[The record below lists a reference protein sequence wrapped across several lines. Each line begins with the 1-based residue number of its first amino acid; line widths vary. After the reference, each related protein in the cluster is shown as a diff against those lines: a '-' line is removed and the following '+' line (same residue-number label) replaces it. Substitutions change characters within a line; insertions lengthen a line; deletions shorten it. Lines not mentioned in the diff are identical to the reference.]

1 MRKVL
6 IGLLGL
12 VVLAVAAVFIVPGF
26 IDLRSM
32 LAPALQSAR
41 EATGREVRVGD
52 ISLSL
57 LPSPVATVKDL
68 RVANIPGAAVPDM
81 LRVNAI
87 EVRMALLPLLSRRV
101 EVESVTIVDPTL
113 QIETLKDGRSSIDF
127 PKSQQP
133 ASGGGGGFDVS
144 LQTIVVKNGAVVLR
158 DAAGGQKA
166 IDAINVTASAE
177 SLAGPFKAKGQARAM
192 GVPSNLDAAI
202 GRIEAGRP
210 ANINIALD
218 GAGAK
223 AQFGGTLTG
232 GDKTAIGGRMA
243 VTVANLSE
251 FARAVNSGGGAL
263 PPLAAQSFTL
273 EGNVKGTP
281 SQINVS
287 DISVALG
294 DMRGTGAMALGLG
307 DRTTAQLALNLG
319 RIDLDKILGQV
330 SAAPPPK
337 AAPAAKAPPAAGQPL
352 VPTNLV
358 AAVDIGIDGIVYRG
372 QAMQK
377 AKLLVDVV
385 NGVVLLKQLSAQ
397 LPAGSNVLVANL
409 PLPLGG
415 RPPAIQDG
423 RVEAH
428 SDNLRGLLEWLGT
441 DLSTV
446 PSGRLLRFDLKAGVK
461 SDGNVVQISNLDT
474 TLDATRMT
482 GNVSMQW
489 RDRAGFGVNTRIDKI
504 NLDAYMPVSRSSARQ
519 TQLAQAQPG
528 AAGAQ
533 PPAAQTP
540 PANPME
546 TLKLLERFDLNLQT
560 EIGSMTYRDTP
571 IQDLKMH
578 LELVDGKLTIKEAT
592 VRDVAGAQAAFTLM
606 AERLSTSPAFSTAFN
621 LRATDAKRFLKFA
634 TGYDS
639 PLPPQALGAL
649 TAKGTVA
656 GTADQLKIDTQME
669 GFGGS
674 GKVVGNLAQLT
685 QAVPKVDLNIDASF
699 PEFGPVLG
707 AFAGDRAKHG
717 SNKLG
722 PFALKTQI
730 ANSGADAVVLR
741 QTELRA
747 FGGELDVDGT
757 IGQLGSPS
765 PSVDLG
771 LKMNMP
777 SLRPLLT
784 AFNPDPQLMASADRL
799 GGLAFAG
806 RAAGNAKKVTLKD
819 AALNGLGGSVR
830 LNGDVLEQGRQYDL
844 TADIQNFNVGPLLAA
859 MPGQVITAQGA
870 QQLGALTGRVAV
882 KGGLDNLNVAIQNAG
897 MRAFNGTMAV
907 NGTISDALDPTRK
920 ADLTFDIA
928 GVHAGQ
934 LLAAFPASG
943 ASPAL
948 AQGLQ
953 TLNAKGSIKGPT
965 DAPSVTFSPAQVQAF
980 GGFASLN
987 GTITEPATPA
997 AKYDMTANIDMP
1009 SLMTVLQA
1017 FYKPAQAIQGP
1028 VKFQNVRLVGD
1039 GKKVQI
1045 QNLVGMLGT
1054 VGVNGTG
1061 SVSFEGPRPKIDLNI
1076 NTNGD
1081 ILLDAFMPADEQ
1093 KRGDLLEP
1101 YWKLL
1106 FPDLM
1111 PAATQVAQGQ
1121 ARPLHAR
1128 WARQPMGLLQ
1138 TIRAYDANIGFQ
1150 GQALVQGPYR
1160 IEKPQAHASIAN
1172 GTLTVDRMQGTLFDG
1187 TVSVTSKVNAVAQPP
1202 VAGIQAQIRN
1212 VNIAKGAA
1220 AARAHRSGR
1229 KWFLAFGRVELV
1241 DGLFDADMAYQAQGI
1256 SEAEMVQTLNG
1267 TGSLNARNGVID
1279 GFDMKRL
1286 SDSMKNIDN
1295 ALNLVQI
1302 LGATTQGGQTRFQSI
1317 TSTNR
1322 AQNGL
1327 LTSSD
1332 LLVKADAMDGRGG
1345 YNIDVPSYTMNT
1357 QITVTLTDHTKTP
1370 PIQVSAVGPIDQPQT
1385 VVNADALKQ
1394 HLLASATRFILG
1406 GPKTGQPA
1414 QPGQPT
1420 QPAQPAQGNNIQD
1433 LLKGVLGGQQ
1443 QQAAPAPAGQ
1453 PAPAPA
1459 PAPAQKLDPQ
1469 LLLQQL
1475 LKPKQ

>member
-1 MRKVL
+1 MQ
-6 IGLLGL
+6 IG
-12 VVLAVAAVFIVPGF
+12 
-26 IDLRSM
+26 
-32 LAPALQSAR
+32 
-41 EATGREVRVGD
+41 
-52 ISLSL
+52 
-57 LPSPVATVKDL
+57 
-68 RVANIPGAAVPDM
+68 
-81 LRVNAI
+81 
-87 EVRMALLPLLSRRV
+87 
-101 EVESVTIVDPTL
+101 
-113 QIETLKDGRSSIDF
+113 
-127 PKSQQP
+127 
-133 ASGGGGGFDVS
+133 
-144 LQTIVVKNGAVVLR
+144 
-158 DAAGGQKA
+158 
-166 IDAINVTASAE
+166 
-177 SLAGPFKAKGQARAM
+177 
-192 GVPSNLDAAI
+192 
-202 GRIEAGRP
+202 
-210 ANINIALD
+210 
-218 GAGAK
+218 
-223 AQFGGTLTG
+223 
-232 GDKTAIGGRMA
+232 
-243 VTVANLSE
+243 
-251 FARAVNSGGGAL
+251 
-263 PPLAAQSFTL
+263 
-273 EGNVKGTP
+273 
-281 SQINVS
+281 
-287 DISVALG
+287 
-294 DMRGTGAMALGLG
+294 
-307 DRTTAQLALNLG
+307 
-319 RIDLDKILGQV
+319 
-330 SAAPPPK
+330 
-337 AAPAAKAPPAAGQPL
+337 
-352 VPTNLV
+352 
-358 AAVDIGIDGIVYRG
+358 
-372 QAMQK
+372 
-377 AKLLVDVV
+377 
-385 NGVVLLKQLSAQ
+385 
-397 LPAGSNVLVANL
+397 
-409 PLPLGG
+409 
-415 RPPAIQDG
+415 
-423 RVEAH
+423 
-428 SDNLRGLLEWLGT
+428 
-441 DLSTV
+441 
-446 PSGRLLRFDLKAGVK
+446 
-461 SDGNVVQISNLDT
+461 NLDT

-489 RDRAGFGVNTRIDKI
+489 RDRPAFGVNTRIDKI
-504 NLDAYMPVSRSSARQ
+504 NVDAYMPIRKSSARQ
-519 TQLAQAQPG
+519 TQLAQAQQG
-528 AAGAQ
+528 ATDGQ
-533 PPAAQTP
+533 PPAAQKPAGQTP

-546 TLKLLERFDLNLQT
+546 TLRLLERFDLNLQT

-571 IQDLKMH
+571 IQDLKMN

-639 PLPPQALGAL
+639 PLPPQALGSL
-649 TAKGTVA
+649 TAKGSVA

-674 GKVVGNLAQLT
+674 GKVVGSLAQLT
-685 QAVPKVDLNIDASF
+685 QPVPKVDLTIDASF

-707 AFAGDRAKHG
+707 AFVGDKAKHG
-717 SNKLG
+717 TSKLG
-722 PFALKTQI
+722 PFALKSQI

-741 QTELRA
+741 RTELRA
-747 FGGELDVDGT
+747 FGGDLDIDGT

-799 GGLAFAG
+799 GGLAFNG

-819 AALNGLGGSVR
+819 AALNGLGGSVK
-830 LNGDVLEQGRQYDL
+830 LNGDILEQGKQYDL

-859 MPGQVITAQGA
+859 LPGQVVTAQGA
-870 QQLGALTGRVAV
+870 QQLGPLTGRIGL
-882 KGGLDNLNVAIQNAG
+882 KGALDNLSVAIQNAN

-907 NGTISDALDPTRK
+907 NGTVSDALDPTRK
-920 ADLTFDIA
+920 ADLAFDIA

-953 TLNAKGSIKGPT
+953 TLNAKGSIKGST

-1017 FYKPAQAIQGP
+1017 FYQPAQAIQGP
-1028 VKFQNVRLVGD
+1028 VKFQNVKLVGD
-1039 GKKVQI
+1039 GKKVLI

-1054 VGVNGTG
+1054 IGINGSG
-1061 SVSFEGPRPKIDLNI
+1061 SVSFDGPRPKIDLNI

-1081 ILLDAFMPADEQ
+1081 IPLDAFMPAEAQ
-1093 KRGDLLEP
+1093 KRGDILP
-1101 YWKLL
+1101 YWQLL

-1111 PAATQVAQGQ
+1111 PAATQVAQAQ
-1121 ARPLHAR
+1121 ARPLNAR
-1128 WARQPMGLLQ
+1128 WSRQPMGLLK

-1172 GTLTVDRMQGTLFDG
+1172 GTLTVDRMQGTLFG
-1187 TVSVTSKVNAVAQPP
+1187 GSVSITSKVNAVAQPP
-1202 VAGIQAQIRN
+1202 VAGIQAQVRN
-1212 VNIAKGAA
+1212 VNIAQGAA

-1241 DGLFDADMAYQAQGI
+1241 EGLFDADMAYQAQGN

-1267 TGSLNARNGVID
+1267 QGSQNARNGVID

-1327 LTSSD
+1327 LTSTN
-1332 LLVKADAMDGRGG
+1332 LLIKADAMEGKGG
-1345 YNIDVPSYTMNT
+1345 YNLDFPSYTMNT
-1357 QITVTLTDHTKTP
+1357 QITVTLTDHAKTP

-1406 GPKTGQPA
+1406 GPKQG
-1414 QPGQPT
+1414 QPGQP
-1420 QPAQPAQGNNIQD
+1420 ASQGGVQD
-1433 LLKGVLGGQQ
+1433 ILKGVLGGQQ
-1443 QQAAPAPAGQ
+1443 QPAAPPPAGQ

-1459 PAPAQKLDPQ
+1459 PAPAQKLDPGQ
-1469 LLLQQL
+1469 LLQQL